1 MLYLK
6 LLKILKMIEKNDIL
20 QLITEEKDIYSRY
33 LSICKIYNVQ
43 PDTIAVA
50 KHEAIL
56 ECLNKILNNLG
67 KK

>member
-1 MLYLK
+1 
-6 LLKILKMIEKNDIL
+6 MIEKNNIL
-20 QLITEEKDIYSRY
+20 QLITEEKDIYSKY
-33 LSICKIYNVQ
+33 LSICKIYNAQ
-43 PDTIAVA
+43 PDIIITA